1 VYPFTGARPCYL
13 SRLTLPIG
21 WRMV

>member
-1 VYPFTGARPCYL
+1 VYPFTGAGPCYL